1 MGRRRGDIEEY
12 LKRVFFHGPR
22 KEYIIFIR
30 YRTSEGEE
38 YRPIPVELIDDVRGG
53 YIIIG
58 EDKIPY
64 HRVVEI
70 RRKNGEI
77 IYSRVKKED
86 NV

>member
-1 MGRRRGDIEEY
+1 MGRRRGEIEEY

-22 KEYIIFIR
+22 KEYIIFIK
-30 YRTSEGEE
+30 YRTGEGEE

-77 IYSRVKKED
+77 IYSRVKKG
-86 NV
+86 